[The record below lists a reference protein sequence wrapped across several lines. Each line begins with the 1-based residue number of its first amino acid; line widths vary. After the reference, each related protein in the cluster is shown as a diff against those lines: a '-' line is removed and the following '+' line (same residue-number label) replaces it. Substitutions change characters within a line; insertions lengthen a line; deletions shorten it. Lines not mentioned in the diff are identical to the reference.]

1 MGLAQCRERSRA
13 DPDRHWNPTLGGRC
27 CGRCDWARVGPCEPA
42 ANDACAERHL
52 ISSASCWPLG
62 RPLER
67 ELRMSLRHLFA
78 VTLATL
84 FFSLGC
90 TPRLA
95 GDGSYGCGA
104 GACPAGTFCHAI
116 LRCYSTPE
124 SDAGPRRDA
133 YSEGIAAYEP
143 CTSAC
148 TDGTACDRG
157 PGATLGG
164 PGRVCYRLCS
174 DCPAS
179 IGRCDMMRR
188 YCIPNAW

>member
-1 MGLAQCRERSRA
+1 
-13 DPDRHWNPTLGGRC
+13 
-27 CGRCDWARVGPCEPA
+27 
-42 ANDACAERHL
+42 
-52 ISSASCWPLG
+52 
-62 RPLER
+62 
-67 ELRMSLRHLFA
+67 MSLRHLFA

-104 GACPAGTFCHAI
+104 GACPAGTFCHAN

-143 CTSAC
+143 CAGGGCRAGLECRMGMTGQVCIQPCEMNASAC

-179 IGRCDMMRR
+179 TGRCDMMRR